1 MELANQKYVE
11 NFSALSLSNDDDA
24 SMPKPSSSE
33 SGISAT
39 FQILYTTGWSPS
51 ETQQKAKER
60 GSATVSLSDLKS
72 ALEEK
77 EEEEEKK

>member
-1 MELANQKYVE
+1 M
-11 NFSALSLSNDDDA
+11 
-24 SMPKPSSSE
+24 
-33 SGISAT
+33 
-39 FQILYTTGWSPS
+39 TGWSPS